1 MLSSGVWAEQFTL
14 EYGHGRSDANGVTLK
29 SELERIEF
37 LGPEPCSYKDIPLLA
52 HFELHIEQ
60 GPSLDAAEEPVAVVK
75 GVQSM
80 RWYNIHVTGAE
91 AHTGTTPMNRRRDA
105 LLGAAQMI
113 VECNRLS
120 TTAESMEKENR
131 MTIAVI
137 NSMPQSINTISGH
150 VQLNLDIRSPADSDV
165 EAMETACRENFAK
178 IAKDSGLEV
187 TFECIWISP
196 AVVFDEV
203 MVGCVRESAKEVQC
217 AMELTSGAGH
227 DSVYTSKRCPTAM
240 IFVRCKD
247 GISHNPAEYTRPEE

>member
-1 MLSSGVWAEQFTL
+1 
-14 EYGHGRSDANGVTLK
+14 
-29 SELERIEF
+29 
-37 LGPEPCSYKDIPLLA
+37 
-52 HFELHIEQ
+52 
-60 GPSLDAAEEPVAVVK
+60 
-75 GVQSM
+75 
-80 RWYNIHVTGAE
+80 
-91 AHTGTTPMNRRRDA
+91 
-105 LLGAAQMI
+105 
-113 VECNRLS
+113 
-120 TTAESMEKENR
+120 